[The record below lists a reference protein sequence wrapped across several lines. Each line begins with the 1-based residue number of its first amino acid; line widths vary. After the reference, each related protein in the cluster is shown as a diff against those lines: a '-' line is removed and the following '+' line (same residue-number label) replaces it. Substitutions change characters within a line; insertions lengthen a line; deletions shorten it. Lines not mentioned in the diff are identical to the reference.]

1 MYLSK
6 IASVSGTGRV
16 FSSLMQS
23 NQPVIY
29 NWQRNMIVF
38 DKTIHTG
45 VKPFFWKGETA
56 PKSLLSN
63 QSKCL
68 LTISIFY
75 KDIELGKTKIKHL

>member
-45 VKPFFWKGETA
+45 VKPFVWKGETI
-56 PKSLLSN
+56 PKSLLS

-68 LTISIFY
+68 LTNSIFY
-75 KDIELGKTKIKHL
+75 KDFELGKLK